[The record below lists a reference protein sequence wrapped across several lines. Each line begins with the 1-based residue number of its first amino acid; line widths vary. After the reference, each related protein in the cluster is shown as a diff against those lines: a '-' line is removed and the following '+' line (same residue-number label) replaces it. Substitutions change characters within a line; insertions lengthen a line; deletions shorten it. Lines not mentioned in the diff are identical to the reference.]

1 MCIIIGIPFQRYIKV
16 YGQMSLLYIIYNY
29 FILLSSILIQIYFIS
44 TFMLIYCRK
53 NEYIYI

>member
-44 TFMLIYCRK
+44 TFMLISCRK